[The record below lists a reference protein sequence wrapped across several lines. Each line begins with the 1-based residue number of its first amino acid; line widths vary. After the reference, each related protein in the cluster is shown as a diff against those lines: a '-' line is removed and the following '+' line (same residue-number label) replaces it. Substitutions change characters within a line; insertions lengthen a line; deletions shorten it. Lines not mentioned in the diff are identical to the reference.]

1 MKRRA
6 GFTLIEL
13 LVVISIIVLL
23 LALLL
28 PALMGA
34 RRSVR
39 QNQNATRMKSL
50 YDGMRTYAGGNRDQ
64 FPGLDS
70 QGNIVPAADIGL
82 PTDPPNQ
89 DGATPVARIALLFRG
104 GFIQPEDAINPIDSA
119 VTPYRPGGGGAGTA
133 VSIKTVGNFSYAM
146 LRFGTAAQTGRSL
159 AWSRDVNARA
169 ILLSDRNTGS
179 GNGSTGLPKI
189 SSVWEEFD
197 GGNWTG
203 NIAWGDGRVTF
214 DTTHIRSTQYPTS
227 AAVTENDNLFDN
239 DQSANGGQQSDAGM
253 IYHILSGNPYI
264 AQRPP
269 P

>member
-64 FPGLDS
+64 FPGLDPWGVVAGAAGS
-70 QGNIVPAADIGL
+70 SITIAPAGDL
-82 PTDPPNQ
+82 PVTR
-89 DGATPVARIALLFRG
+89 VRLLFEG
-104 GFIQPEDAINPIDSA
+104 GFIEPLDAINPIDSA
-119 VTPYRPGGGGAGTA
+119 VTPFKPTGVVPYTTVG
-133 VSIKTVGNFSYAM
+133 VGNFSYAM

-264 AQRPP
+264 AQRPLP
-269 P
+269 